1 MKFLAS
7 KSTGGSTMGTIS
19 WRRLAGLLG
28 ALGLLL
34 LLASDHAS
42 DPVSASTASS
52 LPSVSSGARPGPDV
66 LYASAPS
73 APQLE
78 NRNPRFNASPLLVS
92 GTEAYVNGEYL
103 YQDYLYDDYGSNTD
117 GSGGTPLSPR
127 AGDIN
132 YPTNNARYGGGA
144 GRHLSGRAFV
154 APRSVCLPLPPPT
167 PLAARTTRL
176 TPSPRIHITQ

>member
-103 YQDYLYDDYGSNTD
+103 YQDYLYDDYGSNTN

-127 AGDIN
+127 AGDVD
-132 YPTNNARYGGGA
+132 YPTNNARYGGDA
-144 GRHLSGRAFV
+144 ADPLEVPVAV
-154 APRSVCLPLPPPT
+154 APASVPHPPALKNPPHPAT
-167 PLAARTTRL
+167 
-176 TPSPRIHITQ
+176 

>member
-1 MKFLAS
+1 LACMSLPCLLAS
-7 KSTGGSTMGTIS
+7 
-19 WRRLAGLLG
+19 LG
-28 ALGLLL
+28 FFL

-42 DPVSASTASS
+42 DPGSASTASS

-132 YPTNNARYGGGA
+132 YPTNSARYGGNAADLVEFRIDVGPD
-144 GRHLSGRAFV
+144 S
-154 APRSVCLPLPPPT
+154 
-167 PLAARTTRL
+167 LAYRL
-176 TPSPRIHITQ
+176 TLNTLLEPDSTIIAVAFDTDRNQATGGSVLSRDPG

>member
-1 MKFLAS
+1 MRTTSLV
-7 KSTGGSTMGTIS
+7 
-19 WRRLAGLLG
+19 RVAGLLV

-34 LLASDHAS
+34 PLASNGSPEPA
-42 DPVSASTASS
+42 SASAASS

-66 LYASAPS
+66 LYAPAPA

-103 YQDYLYDDYGSNTD
+103 YQDYLYDDYGSNTN

-127 AGDIN
+127 AGDVD
-132 YPTNNARYGGGA
+132 YPTNNARYGGDA
-144 GRHLSGRAFV
+144 ADPLEVPVAV
-154 APRSVCLPLPPPT
+154 APASVPHPPALKNPPHPAT
-167 PLAARTTRL
+167 
-176 TPSPRIHITQ
+176 